1 MPLKQLKMKAIL
13 FNTLSEDLYYNSEKC
28 RLQIIRHHSKHI
40 HKVCF
45 WNEAKKHYVKDQVD
59 EEKEIEESFEGD
71 VGIFW
76 WVKGQVAV
84 W

>member
-1 MPLKQLKMKAIL
+1 M
-13 FNTLSEDLYYNSEKC
+13 
-28 RLQIIRHHSKHI
+28 
-40 HKVCF
+40 CF